1 MLEKLDSTKVE
12 KKSELTLVTFK
23 ITEKSHKNKNNNNNM
38 FVDEIKKKILK
49 IK

>member
-12 KKSELTLVTFK
+12 KKSELTLVAFK
-23 ITEKSHKNKNNNNNM
+23 ITEKSHKNKNKNNNM